1 MLRQGLGANRRPD
14 GKHNVP
20 LQINLS
26 LLPGDVVDC
35 YRLVILM
42 SFQFPFKRV
51 YLGASLGHFEV
62 QTCRLA
68 FTLQGEEVAVFVRFV
83 LMGSGLGLVAVHA
96 L

>member
-1 MLRQGLGANRRPD
+1 MVRVSGTERVE
-14 GKHNVP
+14 GKKNLP
-20 LQINLS
+20 LHINLS

-42 SFQFPFKRV
+42 SFQFSLKRV
-51 YLGASLGHFEV
+51 YPLSLGHFEV

-68 FTLQGEEVAVFVRFV
+68 FPLQGEEVAVFVRVV
-83 LMGSGLGLVAVHA
+83 LMGSGFGLVAVHA

>member
-1 MLRQGLGANRRPD
+1 MVRVSGTESVR
-14 GKHNVP
+14 GKKNVP
-20 LQINLS
+20 LHINLS

-35 YRLVILM
+35 YRVYQFVT
-42 SFQFPFKRV
+42 FQFPFKRV

-68 FTLQGEEVAVFVRFV
+68 FPLQGEEVAVFVRFV